1 MDELQVPSYA
11 EWMDA
16 ANTATDRLY
25 DSVMGHLDDS
35 VLCHLDDRTVRLYE
49 VLSIASS
56 LCAVAAAIKERK

>member
-1 MDELQVPSYA
+1 MDEIQVPSYS
-11 EWMDA
+11 EWLDA

-25 DSVMGHLDDS
+25 ECVKNEAEYRFIRM
-35 VLCHLDDRTVRLYE
+35 YE

>member
-11 EWMDA
+11 EWLDA

-25 DSVMGHLDDS
+25 DCVKNKAEPQII
-35 VLCHLDDRTVRLYE
+35 RLYE

>member
-11 EWMDA
+11 EWLDA

-25 DSVMGHLDDS
+25 ECVKNEAEYRFIRM
-35 VLCHLDDRTVRLYE
+35 YE

>member
-11 EWMDA
+11 EWLDA

-25 DSVMGHLDDS
+25 ESVKDN
-35 VLCHLDDRTVRLYE
+35 LDDRTVRLYE

>member
-11 EWMDA
+11 EWIDA

-25 DSVMGHLDDS
+25 ESVQNNLDE
-35 VLCHLDDRTVRLYE
+35 RTVRLYE

-56 LCAVAAAIKERK
+56 LCALAAAIKERK

>member
-1 MDELQVPSYA
+1 MEELQVPSYA
-11 EWMDA
+11 EWLDA

-25 DSVMGHLDDS
+25 ECVKNEAEYRFIRM
-35 VLCHLDDRTVRLYE
+35 YE

>member
-1 MDELQVPSYA
+1 MDDDLVVLGYR

-25 DSVMGHLDDS
+25 ESVQNN
-35 VLCHLDDRTVRLYE
+35 LDDRTVRLYE

>member
-1 MDELQVPSYA
+1 MDELQIPSYV
-11 EWMDA
+11 EWVDA

-25 DSVMGHLDDS
+25 ECVKNEAE
-35 VLCHLDDRTVRLYE
+35 DRFIRLYE

>member
-11 EWMDA
+11 EWLDA
-16 ANTATDRLY
+16 ANTATDRLF
-25 DSVMGHLDDS
+25 DCVKNNAEPQII
-35 VLCHLDDRTVRLYE
+35 RLYE

>member
-1 MDELQVPSYA
+1 MEENELIVPSYA
-11 EWMDA
+11 EWLDA

-25 DSVMGHLDDS
+25 ESVKDN
-35 VLCHLDDRTVRLYE
+35 LDDRTVRLYE

>member
-1 MDELQVPSYA
+1 MDENELIVPSYA
-11 EWMDA
+11 EWADA

-25 DSVMGHLDDS
+25 DSVMG
-35 VLCHLDDRTVRLYE
+35 HLDDRTVRLYE

>member
-11 EWMDA
+11 EWVDA
-16 ANTATDRLY
+16 ANTATARLF
-25 DSVMGHLDDS
+25 DCVKNNAEPQFI
-35 VLCHLDDRTVRLYE
+35 RLYE

>member
-1 MDELQVPSYA
+1 MEELQVPSYA
-11 EWMDA
+11 EWLDA

-25 DSVMGHLDDS
+25 ESVKDN
-35 VLCHLDDRTVRLYE
+35 LDDRTVRLYE